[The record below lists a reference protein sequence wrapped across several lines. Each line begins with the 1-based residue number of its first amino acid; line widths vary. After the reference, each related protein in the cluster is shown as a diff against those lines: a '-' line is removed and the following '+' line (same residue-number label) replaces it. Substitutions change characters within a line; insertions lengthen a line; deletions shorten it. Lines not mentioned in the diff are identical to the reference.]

1 MKKQIISIIFI
12 FFCIGNL
19 LAQNKITATLI
30 DKDSKQPVEFAFIA
44 LKANS
49 SKGVMSDDNGR
60 FTIKTKSNKDSL
72 YIMHMAYLY
81 KVVAVKDIKEEIK
94 LTPIKTTL
102 DTVNVSGLG
111 PKGILNLALKKVKKN
126 FYRSDFAIQAD
137 SYMYKKENKQF
148 VNLSYERSM
157 WRIVP
162 TIFTTLLVPHERIIV
177 LSNNDSL
184 RNPFEFDNDDMV
196 HYYDIAVLNNKW
208 YRKSIKQR
216 NDDYTMKII
225 MQDSIETGY
234 IITQTEKNDTLY
246 AQSNSNPLKEIKYY
260 IQADDFSIQK
270 IEARLI
276 NTKTAK
282 KRRKRQEKTYHF
294 VDYYRSILEI

>member
-234 IITQTEKNDTLY
+234 IITQTEK
-246 AQSNSNPLKEIKYY
+246 K
-260 IQADDFSIQK
+260 
-270 IEARLI
+270 
-276 NTKTAK
+276 
-282 KRRKRQEKTYHF
+282 
-294 VDYYRSILEI
+294 